1 MKDTESINTTKM
13 TTKFWGIWLPV
24 PTIIAIINSIF
35 WTWLILRTVGYLED
49 PIEKSAPD
57 IIDFF

>member
-1 MKDTESINTTKM
+1 MNSTDSTASKEM

-35 WTWLILRTVGYLED
+35 WTWLILRTVGYAEN
-49 PIEKSAPD
+49 PIEKSAPQ
-57 IIDFF
+57 IIDSF

>member
-1 MKDTESINTTKM
+1 MNGIYSTDKTSM

-35 WTWLILRTVGYLED
+35 WTWLILRTVGYVEN
-49 PIEKSAPD
+49 PIEKSAPQ
-57 IIDFF
+57 IIDSF